1 MAIASKDRGGTGSR
15 PASGGERGR
24 WGGPRRGERHG
35 GGAPVGRSVVPAYEV
50 AVVVDRREGV
60 RVVKVSTVERTF
72 HRVIRVVYRVEFE
85 GRAPIEF
92 DRLGEARARGAGPP
106 PEQPAAAPEAPGD
119 EAVQSAAENASPR
132 ERKTAEAAP
141 GDPAQARN

>member
-15 PASGGERGR
+15 PASGGGRGR
-24 WGGPRRGERHG
+24 RGGPRRGERRG
-35 GGAPVGRSVVPAYEV
+35 GGAPVERSVVPAYEV

-60 RVVKVSTVERTF
+60 RVVKASTIERTS
-72 HRVIRVVYRVEFE
+72 HRVIRIVY
-85 GRAPIEF
+85 
-92 DRLGEARARGAGPP
+92 RGAGPP

>member
-24 WGGPRRGERHG
+24 RGGPRRGERRG
-35 GGAPVGRSVVPAYEV
+35 GGAPVERPFIPAYEV

-60 RVVKVSTVERTF
+60 RVVKASTIERTF

-85 GRAPIEF
+85 GYAPIEF
-92 DRLGEARARGAGPP
+92 DRLGEARARSAERP
-106 PEQPAAAPEAPGD
+106 PEQQAAAPEASAN
-119 EAVQSAAENASPR
+119 EAVQPAAENASAP
-132 ERKTAEAAP
+132 EPGTTETAP
-141 GDPAQARN
+141 